1 MRPNQESCSVKQ
13 PRGTYSNVL
22 EHVPFEYVRV
32 PVELGRQGCED
43 RRRLPRILGSN
54 RIWRGRVVTEERVR
68 YADLVPYEVPD
79 FPGVVEGPARWFA
92 EVAAASV
99 VCPGLTFDLAAA
111 ASCSPLVERS
121 SAKAGPAT
129 RRSSWTSLADDVHRV
144 GVRRDRHPVSAGPR
158 DSPPRSAAAAAR
170 LMAEVT
176 TSK

>member
-1 MRPNQESCSVKQ
+1 MRPNQSPAASSNPVE
-13 PRGTYSNVL
+13 RTRTYSNTCRSST
-22 EHVPFEYVRV
+22 FEYLSSWAAKVAKIVGDCR
-32 PVELGRQGCED
+32 
-43 RRRLPRILGSN
+43 GSSAATGFGG
-54 RIWRGRVVTEERVR
+54 GRVVTEERVR

-99 VCPGLTFDLAAA
+99 VCPGPTFDLAAA

-129 RRSSWTSLADDVHRV
+129 RRSSWTSLADDVHRI